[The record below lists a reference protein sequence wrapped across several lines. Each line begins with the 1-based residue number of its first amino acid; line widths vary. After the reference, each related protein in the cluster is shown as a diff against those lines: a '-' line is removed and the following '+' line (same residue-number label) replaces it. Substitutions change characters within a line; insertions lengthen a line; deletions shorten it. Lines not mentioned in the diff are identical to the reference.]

1 MLNVSDLG
9 IVRQL
14 ADLITDLFK
23 SIVIVTIMNKTKNNK
38 KNSIKSK
45 IIVLSILFL
54 VLAAGTVAVLE
65 LTNTTYFFHEKSLI
79 VSTGDQGVNNQETK
93 GETTPNDDE
102 ATTND
107 SSEKDPSPGGNGEAP
122 DLAAPQGN
130 FVSNHYPNLSGS
142 PAPNKMQSSCTTT
155 PGATCQIVF
164 TNTSDGT
171 VRSLPIQTTDQGGT
185 AIWDWNLK
193 DIGITEGLW
202 NVKAVAALDGQTKT
216 ANDALNLE
224 VKP

>member
-1 MLNVSDLG
+1 M
-9 IVRQL
+9 
-14 ADLITDLFK
+14 K
-23 SIVIVTIMNKTKNNK
+23 KTKNNK
-38 KNSIKSK
+38 NNNTKSK
-45 IIVLSILFL
+45 IIKLSILFL
-54 VLAAGTVAVLE
+54 VLAAVAVAVLE

-93 GETTPNDDE
+93 GETPSDE
-102 ATTND
+102 TAATSD

-122 DLAAPQGN
+122 ELIAPEGN

-155 PGATCQIVF
+155 PGATCQIIF

-171 VRSLPIQTTDQGGT
+171 VRSLPVQTTDRGGI

-193 DIGITEGLW
+193 DIGITEGIW
-202 NVKAVAALDGQTKT
+202 KVKAVAALEGQTKT
-216 ANDALNLE
+216 ADDALNLE